1 VHSQVSRPRVNLE
14 ISVTAPH
21 PQLVPQLDPQV
32 DRHAEPQIDPPI
44 APQAA
49 PVPALPLDHGAVPL
63 PGPETAAPLL
73 APHPA
78 DRQAAE
84 LTPFIHPMD
93 KDPSM
98 GTPFMRQWS
107 AAKREHPDALLFF
120 RMGDFY
126 ELFYDDAAT
135 ASRELQL
142 TLTARDRERSIPM
155 CGVPFHAVESYL
167 ARLLRKGY
175 RIALCDQMEDP
186 KLTKKIV
193 RREVTRVLSPGTAM
207 DAGLGQEQNNFLA
220 ALFESGSTNEP
231 VYGLALLDVSTGEF
245 RTAEFR
251 GAGAHAQVIDAL
263 LLAAPS
269 EVLLAASAELPAA
282 LEKIPARTRVEDW
295 VWTRDFAVPL
305 VERQLNVRSL
315 EGFGLTGHEA
325 ASIAAGA
332 VLHYVRTTQKNE
344 ALHIDSLKFEEHSTA
359 LELDQ
364 VTVRN
369 LELVEQLFSGQDD
382 RATLFRTL
390 DACLTPM
397 GKRLLRATILRPLND
412 ATEIEARLEAV
423 AEAHGDLVRR
433 EEIRRAFSGILD
445 LERLLA
451 RVSLDS
457 AGPRDIR
464 AMAASLARLPALKTA
479 LAALSAPRWRALTA
493 QLDTLEDLTTLIVRS
508 LVAEPPLTL
517 ADGGAI
523 ASGVDAELD
532 DLRSISTSGR
542 QAIAA
547 IEDRERKR
555 TGIGSLKVRF
565 NSVFGY
571 YIEITRAN
579 LALAPADYER
589 KQTLVNAERFTTPE
603 LKEYERKILTAHD
616 RCIEIEKR
624 LFAELRKFVLENASR
639 IRRSSAA
646 VAETDLL
653 ACFAH
658 LAAARRY
665 VRPRLADEPVL
676 EAKAARHPV
685 IEQWMEETREGRFI
699 PNDLYLCAHHG
710 SSPESESGAAPP
722 SLLLI
727 TGPNMGG
734 KSTYLRQAAML
745 VLMAQMGS
753 FVPADAMRFGLVD
766 RIYTRIGASDNVA
779 RGRST
784 FMVEMTETATILNTA
799 TARSL
804 ILLDEMGRGTAT
816 FDGLS
821 LAWATVECLHAETR
835 ARTLFATHYHELT
848 LLAEKLPR
856 VRNLRVGVKESANGI
871 VFLHNIEPG
880 AASKSYGI
888 EVARLAGLPPA
899 VIERARR
906 VLRQHEKQEKQSIQQ
921 ETAAE
926 PLQLTIFTPLS
937 QRIVDRIEATDVNQL
952 TPMQALNLIEELQQ
966 ELKKGS
972 GS

>member
-1 VHSQVSRPRVNLE
+1 VARRRDSLRNSVIRDESQPRTVQSLLPE
-14 ISVTAPH
+14 ATLPLHAS
-21 PQLVPQLDPQV
+21 PQPFAADPLAASANELPASALG
-32 DRHAEPQIDPPI
+32 DDA
-44 APQAA
+44 APQEEFALTSL
-49 PVPALPLDHGAVPL
+49 PV
-63 PGPETAAPLL
+63 EK
-73 APHPA
+73 
-78 DRQAAE
+78 RQGESISAE
-84 LTPFIHPMD
+84 L
-93 KDPSM
+93 
-98 GTPFMRQWS
+98 TPFMRQWT
-107 AAKREHPDALLFF
+107 AAKKQNPDALLFF

-155 CGVPFHAVESYL
+155 CGVPYHAVEQYL
-167 ARLLRKGY
+167 TRLLRKGY

-193 RREVTRVLSPGTAM
+193 RREVTRVLSPGTAL

-220 ALFESGSTNEP
+220 ALYEATPNGARASES
-231 VYGLALLDVSTGEF
+231 VCALALLDVSTGEF
-245 RTAEFR
+245 RTAEFHGTDAR
-251 GAGAHAQVIDAL
+251 AQAIDAL

-269 EVLLAASAELPAA
+269 EVLLAASMEIPPQ
-282 LEKIPARTRVEDW
+282 LERIPARTRVEDW

-305 VERQLNVRSL
+305 VERQLNVHSL
-315 EGFGLTGHEA
+315 EGFGLNGHEPA
-325 ASIAAGA
+325 AIAAGA

-344 ALHIDSLKFEEHSTA
+344 ALHIDSLKFEEHSTS

-369 LELVEQLFSGQDD
+369 LELVEPLFSGQDD
-382 RATLFRTL
+382 RVTLFRAL

-397 GKRLLRATILRPLND
+397 GKRLLRATILRPLNAAPEID
-412 ATEIEARLEAV
+412 ARYEAV
-423 AEAHGDLVRR
+423 AEAHSDLLKR
-433 EEIRRAFSGILD
+433 EEIRRAFGGILD

-451 RVSLDS
+451 RISLDS
-457 AGPRDIR
+457 AGPRDVR
-464 AMAASLARLPALKTA
+464 ALAASLARLPGLKVALEATK
-479 LAALSAPRWRALTA
+479 APRWRALSA
-493 QLDTLEDLTTLIVRS
+493 HFDTLDDVTARIVRT

-517 ADGGAI
+517 
-523 ASGVDAELD
+523 V
-532 DLRSISTSGR
+532 DLRSVSSFGR

-547 IEDRERKR
+547 IEDRERQR
-555 TGIGSLKVRF
+555 TGIGSLKVRY

-571 YIEITRAN
+571 YIEITKAN

-603 LKEYERKILTAHD
+603 LKDYERKILTAHD

-624 LFAELRKFVLENASR
+624 IFSELRKFVLESAGR
-639 IRRSSAA
+639 IRRSSAV

-665 VRPRLADEPVL
+665 VRPQLVEEPVL
-676 EAKAARHPV
+676 EAVAARHPV

-699 PNDLYLCAHHG
+699 ANDLYLCAHHE
-710 SSPESESGAAPP
+710 SSSKSESTPAPP
-722 SLLLI
+722 ALLLV

-753 FVPADAMRFGLVD
+753 FVPADSMRFGLVD
-766 RIYTRIGASDNVA
+766 RVYTRIGASDNVA

-799 TARSL
+799 TSRSL

-821 LAWATVECLHAETR
+821 LAWATVEFLHAEVG

-848 LLAEKLPR
+848 MLAEKLPR
-856 VRNLRVGVKESANGI
+856 VRNLRVGVKESPSGV

-899 VIERARR
+899 VIERAKH
-906 VLRQHEKQEKQSIQQ
+906 VLRQHEKQERQSVQV
-921 ETAAE
+921 ETE
-926 PLQLTIFTPLS
+926 PDPMQMTIFTPLS
-937 QRIVDRIEATDVNQL
+937 QRIVDRIEATDVNAL
-952 TPMQALNLIEELQQ
+952 TPLQALNLLEELQQ
-966 ELKKGS
+966 ELKKS
-972 GS
+972 KD